1 MKEQLQKYY
10 LWLCMLM
17 CFFIPFIPKAQ
28 AVTSIAMGC
37 SLVIAV
43 FVFDREKLKT
53 PFFSNALRLL
63 ALFFLITIFLSV
75 FTNGIIND
83 LSELRKI
90 GQTLLILYLF
100 SLSDNPKK
108 LKISFITGVFLSASV
123 SMINIA
129 LYVIQTG
136 SYEFYTGEVVEQLMF
151 TQRSYLGFF
160 CVISTIFCLENIFKF
175 NTTKD
180 KIASLFIV
188 FFMITTIFLISSRT
202 AVILLI
208 IVLTTTAFKT
218 LNRKLRIIGFVGILT
233 LLLTALLVN
242 KNLSQRV
249 FYSGDDYRSSF
260 IEKIKVHEPR
270 YLIWTQSLDIFHK
283 NKNKLFGI
291 GFGKTQEKLR
301 ERYKEIDIPKKRG
314 WFLER
319 DFNSHNQYLDLLL
332 STGIVGI
339 VFFLAFLF
347 ATIFLHK
354 HSVYSLNLLIC
365 LMVFMLFENTFHR
378 TFGVFIMALIFY
390 LSIQPVLTKKLNR

>member
-17 CFFIPFIPKAQ
+17 CFFIPFVPKAQ
-28 AVTSIAMGC
+28 AVTSIAMVC
-37 SLVIAV
+37 SFVIAV

-53 PFFSNALRLL
+53 PFSNNALISL

-75 FTNGIIND
+75 FTNGVVND

-90 GQTLLILYLF
+90 GQALLVLYIF
-100 SLSDNPKK
+100 SLSDSPNK
-108 LKISFITGVFLSASV
+108 LKTSFIAGVFLSASV
-123 SMINIA
+123 SLINIA
-129 LYVIQTG
+129 LYVVQTG
-136 SYEFYTGEVVEQLMF
+136 SYEFYAGEVVEQLMF

-160 CVISTIFCLENIFKF
+160 CVISTIFCLENIFKS
-175 NTTKD
+175 NTTKE
-180 KIASLFIV
+180 KKTSLFIV
-188 FFMITTIFLISSRT
+188 FFMIITIFLISSRT
-202 AVILLI
+202 AVLLLI
-208 IVLTTTAFKT
+208 IVLTTTVFKT
-218 LNRKLRIIGFVGILT
+218 LNRKLRIISLVGVLA
-233 LLLTALLVN
+233 LLLSALLIN
-242 KNLSQRV
+242 KNLTQRF
-249 FYSGDDYRSSF
+249 FYSTDDYRSSF

-270 YLIWTQSLDIFHK
+270 YLIWTESLDIFHK

-301 ERYKEIDIPKKRG
+301 ERYKKIEIPKKRG

-332 STGIVGI
+332 STGVVGL

-347 ATIFLHK
+347 AIIFSYK
-354 HSVYSLNLLIC
+354 HSVYSLNTLIC
-365 LMVFMLFENTFHR
+365 ITVFMLFENTFHR

-390 LSIQPVLTKKLNR
+390 LSIQPFLTKKLNR